1 MLETMRIGLI
11 VKKLVLIF
19 LFLVTVLSAA
29 GCSVL
34 KNSER
39 FYRDHPLTD
48 IYFHEYNDD

>member
-1 MLETMRIGLI
+1 MLENDEDFF
-11 VKKLVLIF
+11 VKKLASIAFLLAVL
-19 LFLVTVLSAA
+19 VS

-34 KNSER
+34 ANSER